1 MLDPIPP
8 GDELLR
14 VEHLSRRG
22 KLEDISLTL
31 RAGEIVGMAGLVGAG
46 RTELCRAIFGLDP
59 IDFGAVWV
67 CGREA
72 RIRSPHEAVSEGI
85 ALLTEDR
92 QRTGL
97 ALRLPIAYNITLAN
111 VKGVSRL
118 GVLDIAAESAV
129 TSEYISRLRIRAA
142 SGKQLAGR
150 LSGGNQQ
157 KVVIAK
163 WLFRNAR
170 VFLFDEPTRG
180 IDVGAKAEVF
190 ELMDSL
196 ARSGAAVLMV
206 SSEMAELQQV
216 ADRIV
221 VMRQG
226 RISGELPKGTTQEEI
241 MRRATLAQ
249 HSEVP

>member
-1 MLDPIPP
+1 M
-8 GDELLR
+8 
-14 VEHLSRRG
+14 
-22 KLEDISLTL
+22 
-31 RAGEIVGMAGLVGAG
+31 RA
-46 RTELCRAIFGLDP
+46 
-59 IDFGAVWV
+59 
-67 CGREA
+67 
-72 RIRSPHEAVSEGI
+72 GI

-97 ALRLPIAYNITLAN
+97 ALRLPIAGNITLAH
-111 VKGVSRL
+111 VAGISRL
-118 GVLDIAAESAV
+118 GVLDLAAEARV
-129 TSEYISRLRIRAA
+129 TSDYVSKLRIRAS

-163 WLFRNAR
+163 WLFRNAKI
-170 VFLFDEPTRG
+170 FLFDEPTRG

-190 ELMDSL
+190 EVMDSL

-206 SSEMAELQQV
+206 SSEMPELLQV
-216 ADRIV
+216 ADRIL

-249 HSEVP
+249 HSEENVP